1 MGGPTPFGEQ
11 VGRGTIPSTGDKGLV
26 LESTAGQTQL
36 ESGQDS
42 DLAESLRR
50 EALDLLD
57 YARVRDAVAG
67 QTRFLPARRLALIMA
82 PSYDESEVA
91 GLQAET
97 SEGLRVLD
105 EVGDI
110 DLTAAEDV
118 SGAVARAAL
127 EGVLTGF
134 DLIAVAGNIE
144 VLDRART
151 SLATAEGAVPLLED
165 LVAAIPDLRDVQRRI
180 ESSIGARGEVLDS
193 ATPSL
198 GLLRRQ
204 VRQAYE
210 DVAAGLEGVMGSD
223 AGKEALQDR
232 VISMRSDRL
241 VVQVKSGLRHRVPG
255 VVHGASN
262 TGATLFIEPFATVE
276 MGNAWRELVLEEER
290 ETEMVLREL
299 SAVVGAV
306 AEDIAAGTDMTAR
319 LDFILARAR
328 YCVALGVGEEPRR
341 PPVPG
346 DGTVPTARL
355 SLLQARHPLL
365 GPIAVPINVHV
376 GPEWSVL
383 VITGPNTG
391 GKTAAM
397 KMLGL
402 LALMHQSGLRL
413 PAEEGSSL
421 PVFDGVY
428 ADIGD
433 QQSIQES
440 VSTFGSHMRN
450 VIRIMSRATPASL
463 VLLDELGTSTDPEE
477 GSALAK
483 AILGHLA
490 SRGVTIVATTHHRTV
505 AAFAEATPGMSNASV
520 ELDAD
525 TLRPTYHLTLGVPGR
540 SYAMSVAEQ
549 LGLPDEIVED
559 ARSLLEPQH
568 LRFEDWLNELQ
579 EQRSSLKESLE
590 AADRAQAS
598 AEAAQRQVEERLREM
613 DERRV
618 DIVQSMRGEVAAE
631 YDEVRQKLRRAEAAL
646 SWRSPPGAAPRPV
659 DTDEV
664 VREAGV
670 DLEVAR
676 AELRELERQA
686 RAATR
691 RAPQQPLAVG
701 DLVSVR
707 GLNVQGTVRL
717 LPEQGDEAEVLIGDV
732 RLRVDVDRLSAA
744 QPPEEAETEVA
755 AEIGYDLG
763 PVISTAELDLRG
775 MRAEE
780 ALIEVEEFL
789 DKALR
794 DGLSSVRIIHGKGT
808 GVLRQAVRELLE
820 HHPLARSF
828 AAETPARGGSGAT
841 AVELT

>member
-1 MGGPTPFGEQ
+1 MEIGE
-11 VGRGTIPSTGDKGLV
+11 
-26 LESTAGQTQL
+26 GQTRM
-36 ESGQDS
+36 GPRPDAAV
-42 DLAESLRR
+42 AERLRHD
-50 EALDLLD
+50 ALDLLD
-57 YARVRDAVAG
+57 YARVREAVAG
-67 QTRFLPARRLALIMA
+67 HTRFLPARRLADKMA
-82 PSYDESEVA
+82 PSYDGIEVA
-91 GLQAET
+91 ELQIET
-97 SEGLRVLD
+97 SEGLRVLS

-110 DLTAAEDV
+110 DLTTSEDV

-127 EGVLTGF
+127 DGVLTGL
-134 DLIAVAGNIE
+134 DLVAVAGLIE
-144 VLDRART
+144 VLDQART
-151 SLATAEGAVPLLED
+151 SLGGPGTDAPLLEG

-180 ESSIGARGEVLDS
+180 QSSIGVRGEVLDS
-193 ATPSL
+193 AAPSL

-210 DVAAGLEGVMGSD
+210 DVAAGLERVMGSD
-223 AGKEALQDR
+223 VGKEALQDQ

-262 TGATLFIEPFATVE
+262 TGATLYIEPFATVE

-290 ETEMVLREL
+290 ETERVLREL

-306 AEDIAAGTDMTAR
+306 ADDITTGAELTAR
-319 LDFILARAR
+319 LDLILARAR
-328 YCVALGVGEEPRR
+328 YCIALGVGGGTAH
-341 PPVPG
+341 PPVRDHATGP
-346 DGTVPTARL
+346 PARL
-355 SLLQARHPLL
+355 WLLQARHPLL
-365 GPIAVPINVHV
+365 GPTAVPVNAHV

-397 KMLGL
+397 KMVGL
-402 LALMHQSGLRL
+402 LALMHQSGLRM

-450 VIRIMSRATPASL
+450 VISIMSQATRTSL

-490 SRGVTIVATTHHRTV
+490 SSGVTTIATTHHRTV

-540 SYAMSVAEQ
+540 SYAMSIAEQ

-568 LRFEDWLNELQ
+568 VRFEDWLNELQ

-598 AEAAQRQVEERLREM
+598 AEAAQRQVEERLREI
-613 DERRV
+613 DERRA
-618 DIVQSMRGEVAAE
+618 DIVQDIRGEVAAE
-631 YDEVRQKLRRAEAAL
+631 YDDVRQKLRRAQAAL
-646 SWRSPPGAAPRPV
+646 SWRSPPGTAPRPV
-659 DTDEV
+659 DPDEG

-676 AELRELERQA
+676 AELRELERRA
-686 RAATR
+686 RAAAR
-691 RAPQQPLAVG
+691 RAPQRPLAVG
-701 DLVSVR
+701 DPVNVR
-707 GLNVQGTVRL
+707 GLNVQGTVRS
-717 LPEQGDEAEVLIGDV
+717 LPQQGEQAEVLIGDV
-732 RLRVDVDRLSAA
+732 RLRIDVERLSAA
-744 QPPEEAETEVA
+744 ESPEEEASEVA
-755 AEIGYDLG
+755 NGIGYDLG

-780 ALIEVEEFL
+780 ALIQVEEFL

-794 DGLSSVRIIHGKGT
+794 DGLSTVRIIHGKGT

-828 AAETPARGGSGAT
+828 AAETPDKGGSGAT
-841 AVELT
+841 AVELM